1 MVKNVLIGKN
11 RAFGTARTR
20 AGARFVPS
28 RFILHED
35 RGVMVNR
42 AFPRDR
48 RPMNPILSALS

>member
-11 RAFGTARTR
+11 LAGGIAEARAA
-20 AGARFVPS
+20 ARFVPS

-42 AFPRDR
+42 AFPRNR
-48 RPMNPILSALS
+48 GR